1 VPHVD
6 PEQLALIALGEPI
19 EPDEVAVHLAECD
32 TCQDEVASLRQ
43 TVAIARD
50 VPALP
55 DGSAAGPPM
64 RVWAGIAA
72 ELGLAPTAGHGRTE
86 PGRGE
91 PGRTEPGRGES
102 GRGESGRT
110 EPGRGEPGSDGRAGR
125 PLPEPGEPRGELVPV
140 GAGGPEVRRRWLRPV
155 VALVAAAAIGAGVT
169 VVGLHPWTAPAAN
182 PVVSAAS
189 LAPLPTGPRDV
200 TGSVTI
206 RSGPGGPTMTVD
218 ARGLPLREGYY
229 EVWLFDPD
237 ANKMVAVGDLGST
250 SSGEYHLPPTLNLRA
265 YHVVD
270 ISAED
275 YDGDQTHSADSV
287 LRGTLTN

>member
-6 PEQLALIALGEPI
+6 PEQLALIALGEP
-19 EPDEVAVHLAECD
+19 EPDEVAGHLAECD
-32 TCQDEVASLRQ
+32 TCRDEVATLRQ

-55 DGSAAGPPM
+55 DGSAAGPPA

-72 ELGLAPTAGHGRTE
+72 ELGLGPVAS
-86 PGRGE
+86 PGRGVPE
-91 PGRTEPGRGES
+91 GVGPDGLPPRPR
-102 GRGESGRT
+102 
-110 EPGRGEPGSDGRAGR
+110 PDGR
-125 PLPEPGEPRGELVPV
+125 PGELVPV
-140 GAGGPEVRRRWLRPV
+140 GGAGPRSRRRGWLRPV
-155 VALVAAAAIGAGVT
+155 LALAAAAAIGAGVT

-182 PVVSAAS
+182 PVVSAAT

-200 TGSVTI
+200 TGAVTI
-206 RSGPGGPTMTVD
+206 RTGPGGPVMTVD

-237 ANKMVAVGDLGST
+237 ANKMVAVGDLGYT

-275 YDGDQTHSADSV
+275 YDGDQTHSTASV